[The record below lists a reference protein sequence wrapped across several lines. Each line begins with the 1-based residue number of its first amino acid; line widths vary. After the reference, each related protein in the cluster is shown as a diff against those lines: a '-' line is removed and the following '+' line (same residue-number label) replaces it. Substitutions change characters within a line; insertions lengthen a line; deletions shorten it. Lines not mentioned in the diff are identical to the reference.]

1 MHFKHYYRDYLLH
14 PFVKSGVHIGDLVR
28 VDADRGEDI
37 GHVTAVS
44 ALNGLA
50 PASHLGYI
58 LRLATAEEKYMLP
71 IKAKEEWAAL
81 EVWLRIPL
89 LRIASQFLMTRIFLI
104 Y

>member
-14 PFVKSGVHIGDLVR
+14 PFMKSAVHIGDLVR

-44 ALNGLA
+44 ATNGPA
-50 PASHLGYI
+50 PVGLGYI
-58 LRLATAEEKYMLP
+58 MRLATAEEKYMLP

-81 EVWLRIPL
+81 EVQHDPL
-89 LRIASQFLMTRIFLI
+89 LLTYI
-104 Y
+104 